1 MRQLLATAS
10 IVILLSACVNVNVRQ
25 PIQDYR
31 LFDQPLSQ
39 LVTASVGSTLVRM
52 NRQGDLP
59 NVYGGKDIYGGK
71 VDRGYVEVKLV
82 GISGKEITLSVSDVA
97 RQSSET
103 TMDRYVTRPLVDVKQ
118 TVNLASSSQEGML
131 VRIDTA
137 NEKEYV
143 IGGVKISFLETRTS
157 SIIYRVDDL
166 MPVQSK

>member
-1 MRQLLATAS
+1 MRNLLATTA
-10 IVILLSACVNVNVRQ
+10 IVILLTACANVRH

-31 LFDQPLSQ
+31 LFDQPLSTP
-39 LVTASVGSTLVRM
+39 VTASVGSILVRM
-52 NRQGDLP
+52 NRQSDLP

-82 GISGKEITLSVSDVA
+82 GVAGKEITLSVSDVT

-103 TMDRYVTRPLVDVKQ
+103 TMDRYVTRPQVDVKQ
-118 TVNLASSSQEGML
+118 TVNLAISGQEDML
-131 VRIDTA
+131 VKINTG

-157 SIIYRVDDL
+157 SIIYRIDDL
-166 MPVQSK
+166 MPVQNK